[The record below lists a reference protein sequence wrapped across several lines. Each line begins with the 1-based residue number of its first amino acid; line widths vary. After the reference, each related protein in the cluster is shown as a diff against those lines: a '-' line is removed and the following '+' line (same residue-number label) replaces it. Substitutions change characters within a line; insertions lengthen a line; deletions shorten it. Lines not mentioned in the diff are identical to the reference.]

1 MKIRN
6 FSRLTTAISVILL
19 AGGQVCMVQAADEDH
34 SGIAAPPKFTPSTE
48 SYPPPPPGGWD
59 AVVKNIDKQIESDM
73 QQTESGRPADPAAA
87 AGSGTQFG
95 GAPRFPE
102 FQDPPEWGQR
112 AMPQPSGRADRG
124 MPAAPGAPAWPE
136 PDTTSQPDWAQSQ
149 QPRRGGSHY
158 APQEWGG
165 GPMPEP
171 PEWGDRSMPKP
182 PGWAGGDMPEPP
194 QWGHRSEPEPPTW
207 AGRNIPTPSDWSR
220 APSYPPQRY
229 DRGRGYRSPY
239 DSGRGPSFGS
249 PPYGGS
255 RGPGYRGPWDSG
267 RGGRGDDFSP
277 FGRSGP
283 SFDAPWDSGRGGRST
298 PWSRGKKGKGGWMDR
313 DWFADSWDDM
323 LNAPSDMGEMPGGW
337 YAPSVS
343 VPNPVD
349 VGDEFGTA
357 AEDMPTQ
364 MRNVYDD
371 NRRYN
376 SRSGGYDR
384 YDRYDGYGR

>member
-6 FSRLTTAISVILL
+6 VNRLTTAISVILL
-19 AGGQVCMVQAADEDH
+19 AGSQVGMVQAADEDY
-34 SGIAAPPKFTPSTE
+34 SGIAAPPKFTPSSG

-59 AVVKNIDKQIESDM
+59 SVVENIDKKIESDI
-73 QQTESGRPADPAAA
+73 QQTQSGRPAGPAPV

-95 GAPRFPE
+95 GAPGFPQ

-112 AMPQPSGRADRG
+112 EMPQPPEWAGRG
-124 MPAAPGAPAWPE
+124 MPAAPAAAAAPSWPE
-136 PDTTSQPDWAQSQ
+136 PGTTSQPEWAQSQ
-149 QPRRGGSHY
+149 QPGGGGSRY
-158 APQEWGG
+158 APPEWGG

-171 PEWGDRSMPKP
+171 PEWGDRSIPQP
-182 PGWAGGDMPEPP
+182 PEWTRGEMPETPKR
-194 QWGHRSEPEPPTW
+194 GDRSEPEPPAW
-207 AGRNIPTPSDWSR
+207 AGRNIPTPSDWGR
-220 APSYPPQRY
+220 VPSYPPQRY
-229 DRGRGYRSPY
+229 DRGRGYRAPAPW
-239 DSGRGPSFGS
+239 DSR
-249 PPYGGS
+249 
-255 RGPGYRGPWDSG
+255 RGPGYRDPWDS
-267 RGGRGDDFSP
+267 RRRGRGDDFSP
-277 FGRSGP
+277 FGSSGP
-283 SFDAPWDSGRGGRST
+283 SFDAPWDSGRGGRSM
-298 PWSRGKKGKGGWMDR
+298 PWSRGKKGKGGWMDK

-323 LNAPSDMGEMPGGW
+323 LNAPADMGEMPGGW
-337 YAPSVS
+337 YAPTIS

-384 YDRYDGYGR
+384 YDRYRR